1 MTCFQYTSY
10 YYYRNV
16 RREPVFSRLIVPHF
30 SLLFCQYCDMST
42 SIVAIYNVP
51 PMPPKWDRV
60 GIFYISFC
68 ATWTTL
74 VAAGLA
80 FCWYNRHLPILRVR
94 GLPLAFGAVIF
105 LHLYW
110 IMAQITYPIG
120 ATMPI
125 VIAYDVQYF
134 VMGTWFPLG
143 IALFHAS
150 NLRFLRVA
158 ELQKR
163 YTQKVN
169 VQRRKAW
176 NGAHSSWLYK
186 VRNLEYDTKI
196 MAWIV
201 TGIVF
206 QVCSVKLLEHGVV
219 NMMSR
224 LCSPLACGSPAES
237 TIHLSVFQA
246 PRFAEQRS

>member
-1 MTCFQYTSY
+1 MD
-10 YYYRNV
+10 
-16 RREPVFSRLIVPHF
+16 
-30 SLLFCQYCDMST
+30 SLSLT
-42 SIVAIYNVP
+42 IYNVP

-60 GIFYISFC
+60 GVFYISFC

-74 VAAGLA
+74 VIAGMA

-94 GLPLAFGAVIF
+94 GLPLAFGAVTF

-110 IMAQITYPIG
+110 IMAQITYPVG

-158 ELQKR
+158 ALQKQ
-163 YTQKVN
+163 YALSN
-169 VQRRKAW
+169 IRRTSGC
-176 NGAHSSWLYK
+176 NGGHSSWLCRI
-186 VRNLEYDTKI
+186 RNMDYSTKI
-196 MAWIV
+196 TAFIT
-201 TGIVF
+201 TGMVF
-206 QVCSVKLLEHGVV
+206 QVGYVS
-219 NMMSR
+219 
-224 LCSPLACGSPAES
+224 
-237 TIHLSVFQA
+237 
-246 PRFAEQRS
+246 